1 MIKTNCWL
9 HILKCHVNLVA
20 LLHCLPKASPFNPF
34 YAVAMH
40 SCWMPSQ
47 CVCVYV
53 CMHMCVSICFFF
65 LYLFPPPLANATRL
79 LLSRTLEQFIFSA
92 SVNRSHTLLPF
103 YPWHIGPAH
112 NFTISQFQYGR
123 DRFAVILFCAFCF
136 FFFFFALAWAIYFCH
151 HSGWQFNKRDCHANR
166 A

>member
-1 MIKTNCWL
+1 MLTWL
-9 HILKCHVNLVA
+9 LYFTACQRRPLSILSTQLPCTPAGCHLYVSV
-20 LLHCLPKASPFNPF
+20 FV
-34 YAVAMH
+34 YA
-40 SCWMPSQ
+40 CI
-47 CVCVYV
+47 CVCLYV
-53 CMHMCVSICFFF
+53 FF